1 MKNKYSFTFIYTA
14 LFILGIITLN
24 ACNND
29 KEDVYEGYG
38 MVRCENGSQY
48 SIILD
53 DGQTIIPREDF
64 SQLKLFRDSTRVQ
77 SIFTILEEHPSYSE
91 VNLITLDTILTKDI
105 LPYLPNTLDSI
116 GQAPVMLTNA
126 WLAHGFLN
134 FEFAFVGNT
143 KRHMVNL
150 LQRTAKDGQ
159 LEFEFR
165 HNDFN
170 DERTKTMLGVVS
182 FRLHPILSKLQKN
195 TKIIIRYNDTDS
207 TTETIELIYNKK

>member
-1 MKNKYSFTFIYTA
+1 MEKKFSFTFISAA

-38 MVRCENGSQY
+38 MIKCENGSQY

-53 DGQTIIPREDF
+53 DGHTIIPQEGF
-64 SQLKLFRDSTRVQ
+64 TQLERFRDSTRVQ
-77 SIFTILEEHPSYSE
+77 SIFTILNETPSCSQ
-91 VNLITLDTILTKDI
+91 VNLITLDTILTKDV
-105 LPYLPNTLDSI
+105 LPYLPNTDSA
-116 GQAPVMLTNA
+116 GHAPVMLTNA

-134 FEFAFVGNT
+134 FEFAFVGDT

-150 LQRTAKDGQ
+150 LQRSAKEGL

-165 HNDFN
+165 HKDFD
-170 DERTKTMLGVVS
+170 DERTKTMLGIVS
-182 FRLHPILSKLQKN
+182 FRLHPILTKIEKN

-207 TTETIELIYNKK
+207 TTKIIELIYNIK